1 VVVVVSA
8 MGKTTDQL
16 VELAKEI
23 NESPPA
29 RELDMLLS
37 TGEQVSVALMAMAI
51 DSLGHKAVSLA
62 GPQIG
67 IMTDSAYTKARIR
80 SISTDRLRQ
89 ALDEGKIVIVAGF
102 QGVDESFNITTLGRG
117 GSDTTA
123 VALAAA
129 LGADA
134 CEIYT
139 DVDGVYSADPRIVP
153 EARRLRR
160 IGFDEMLELSSA
172 GAGVMHNR
180 SIEFAKKFN
189 VPVHVRSSFS
199 DTSGTMICRQP
210 ETTQRPVSGAALA
223 KKEARITVLG
233 VPDRPGAAVTVFS
246 KVAERNVAM
255 DMIVQNVSEKCLAD
269 ISFTVQRDELPAALR
284 AVEEAVQE
292 LGAEGVS
299 YDDDVSKVSVVGA
312 GMATQVGVANQMF
325 RTLAEQGINI
335 QMISTSEIKISVLVA
350 RDLAVEALRTV
361 HEAFRLH
368 EEPPEETQLP
378 EPLESPAATAANGG
392 AVISRLERL
401 EGLLIDD
408 ISLDLGQA
416 RVTVQVPDMPG
427 LAAQVFDEI
436 AEAGIF
442 VDMIVQ
448 SIGRN
453 ERAHISFTVDRK
465 NLESSLAVLN
475 DLTRAL
481 EAPPPTSSPKVA
493 KLSVVGLGMRSH
505 TAMASR
511 MFRCL
516 AEAGI
521 NVDMISTSEVL
532 VNVVVDDQSGQQAL
546 EALRRE
552 FAAEMR

>member
-1 VVVVVSA
+1 
-8 MGKTTDQL
+8 
-16 VELAKEI
+16 
-23 NESPPA
+23 
-29 RELDMLLS
+29 
-37 TGEQVSVALMAMAI
+37 
-51 DSLGHKAVSLA
+51 
-62 GPQIG
+62 
-67 IMTDSAYTKARIR
+67 
-80 SISTDRLRQ
+80 
-89 ALDEGKIVIVAGF
+89 
-102 QGVDESFNITTLGRG
+102 
-117 GSDTTA
+117 
-123 VALAAA
+123 
-129 LGADA
+129 
-134 CEIYT
+134 
-139 DVDGVYSADPRIVP
+139 
-153 EARRLRR
+153 
-160 IGFDEMLELSSA
+160 
-172 GAGVMHNR
+172 
-180 SIEFAKKFN
+180 
-189 VPVHVRSSFS
+189 
-199 DTSGTMICRQP
+199 
-210 ETTQRPVSGAALA
+210 
-223 KKEARITVLG
+223 
-233 VPDRPGAAVTVFS
+233 
-246 KVAERNVAM
+246 
-255 DMIVQNVSEKCLAD
+255 
-269 ISFTVQRDELPAALR
+269 
-284 AVEEAVQE
+284 

-481 EAPPPTSSPKVA
+481 ETPPPTSSPKVA

-521 NVDMISTSEVL
+521 NVDMIPGIRRR
-532 VNVVVDDQSGQQAL
+532 DAL
-546 EALRRE
+546 KARPP
-552 FAAEMR
+552 